1 MKYTF
6 LLVLLIFTFS
16 FLSTSAQQNHFIYF
30 QTENRQPFY
39 VKLDNKIL
47 SSSSSGYLILPKL
60 KDGDYLIKFG
70 STKNEWPE
78 QTINC
83 KLNKDAGY
91 IFKNFGEKGW
101 GLFNLQS
108 LDVIIAGHEKTNNNT
123 PTQEIKDDD
132 FSKMLANVVNDSTIK
147 EKDIVIKEE
156 VKETPKQ
163 NVEAA
168 VEAVTP
174 QASHQEIE
182 APILNSI
189 IKRDLKVKNKD
200 GMELVYTD
208 EYNNKKDTIRIF
220 IPPEKVNEQ
229 NEIKPAEPAAQTEN
243 KTDSDKINSQPG
255 SIKTTNQTDTS
266 ESMQL
271 QAALDK
277 SSEAEQ
283 KKDTVESIS
292 KDISQSDVKDTT
304 ESIIMKNT
312 SQPTLKED
320 KTVKEDEIELLPAKS
335 GKINPDC
342 KGYAAEE
349 DFLKLR
355 RKMAAESNEE
365 NMIKVAKKVFK
376 TKCFTTEYIK
386 NLSALFL
393 KDEAKYNFF
402 DAAYSYVSDSGIF
415 STLENQLSDPYYIK
429 RFKAMIHQ

>member
-6 LLVLLIFTFS
+6 LSVLLIFTFS

-30 QTENRQPFY
+30 QTENKQPFY
-39 VKLDNKIL
+39 VKLDNKIFT
-47 SSSSSGYLILPKL
+47 SSSSGYLILPKL
-60 KDGDYLIKFG
+60 KDGDYAIKFG

-78 QTINC
+78 QTINY
-83 KLNKDAGY
+83 KLNKDAGF

-108 LDVIIAGHEKTNNNT
+108 LDIIMAGNNVTRNT
-123 PTQEIKDDD
+123 PPQEVKDDD

-163 NVEAA
+163 VVAA
-168 VEAVTP
+168 PIEAVTP
-174 QASHQEIE
+174 QASPAEVE
-182 APILNSI
+182 APIFTSVIRRN
-189 IKRDLKVKNKD
+189 LKMKNKD

-220 IPPEKVNEQ
+220 IPVEKINEKD
-229 NEIKPAEPAAQTEN
+229 EIKPAEPIVQINN
-243 KTDSDKINSQPG
+243 KPDSNKISNQPD
-255 SIKTTNQTDTS
+255 SKISNQTDTT
-266 ESMQL
+266 ESTQL
-271 QAALDK
+271 QTISNK
-277 SSEAEQ
+277 PSEAEQ
-283 KKDTVESIS
+283 KKDTSESVI
-292 KDISQSDVKDTT
+292 KDTSEPNVEDT
-304 ESIIMKNT
+304 IDSTVQDT
-312 SQPTLKED
+312 SQLIAKDNKTVNED
-320 KTVKEDEIELLPAKS
+320 KIEFLPATS

-342 KGYAAEE
+342 KGFASED

-376 TKCFTTEYIK
+376 TKCFTTDYVK
-386 NLSALFL
+386 NLSTLFL

-402 DAAYSYVSDSGIF
+402 DTAYPYVSDNGSF
-415 STLENQLSDPYYIK
+415 STLENQLSDPYYIN